1 MVLIDN
7 LRKNVSVYLYSWGRK
22 TAMEME
28 VVFSYLVV
36 GQVKEHQL
44 IANGRSSIYLSVEA
58 LSRTFQSNQVNA
70 AILSS
75 AGSMNRETHF

>member
-1 MVLIDN
+1 M
-7 LRKNVSVYLYSWGRK
+7 SVYLYSWGRK
-22 TAMEME
+22 TAMEMA

-36 GQVKEHQL
+36 GQGKERQL
-44 IANGRSSIYLSVEA
+44 IASGRSSIYLSVEA

>member
-75 AGSMNRETHF
+75 AGSMNRETHS

>member
-1 MVLIDN
+1 M
-7 LRKNVSVYLYSWGRK
+7 SVYLYSWGRK

-75 AGSMNRETHF
+75 AGSMNRETHS

>member
-22 TAMEME
+22 TAMEMA

-36 GQVKEHQL
+36 GQVKERQL
-44 IANGRSSIYLSVEA
+44 IASGRSSIYLSVEA